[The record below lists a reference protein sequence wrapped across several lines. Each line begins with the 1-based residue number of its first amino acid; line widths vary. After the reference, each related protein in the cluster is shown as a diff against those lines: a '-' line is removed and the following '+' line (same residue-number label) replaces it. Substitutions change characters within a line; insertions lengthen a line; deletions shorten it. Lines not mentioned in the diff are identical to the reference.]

1 MGILVQDG
9 PLALRP
15 MEEND
20 DDLRQFLTWMT
31 DPDTMKYWDGM
42 TEIYDLARV
51 ERHYREGVEEGVQA
65 CFILWEEEPI
75 GYLQFYPIPDAE
87 AAEVPEEEYR
97 RFVSAEER
105 VYGIDLFIGR
115 VDLRG
120 KGVGTRL
127 LKMVCAMLFEAYGAD
142 HILIDPK
149 AHNARAIRCYEKV
162 GFRPYVV
169 VPQREL
175 QDGVYHDS
183 CIMGLKK

>member
-1 MGILVQDG
+1 MGVLVQNG
-9 PLALRP
+9 ALSLRT
-15 MEEND
+15 MEGSEA
-20 DDLRQFLTWMT
+20 DLRQFLTWMT
-31 DPDTMKYWDGM
+31 DPQTMKYWDGM
-42 TEIYDLARV
+42 TEIFDYDRV
-51 ERHYREGVEEGVQA
+51 CRHYREHMEEGVTP
-65 CFILWEEEPI
+65 CFIVLDGEAI
-75 GYLQFYPIPDAE
+75 GYLQFYTIPDAE
-87 AAEVPEEEYR
+87 AAEVPGEDYA
-97 RFVSAEER
+97 RFVKAEEC

-149 AHNARAIRCYEKV
+149 AHNARAIRCYEKA
-162 GFRPYVV
+162 GFRHYVT

-175 QDGVYHDS
+175 QDGIYHDS